1 NGEVVSYAGDDEADG
16 VCPRLI
22 VEDRV
27 ADATKIIAQDS
38 RGFRLGGIN
47 DPLNFS
53 LCTPQDLSTFGGHT
67 NWKDETVWNYELGAK
82 SKILGGK
89 ASVDVSAF
97 YMDIHDLQATVT
109 AGSCSSRVIFSV
121 PKSRSMGV
129 EVEFEAA
136 PTRNFDFTVSGSY
149 VDAKLLSTLTRSEE
163 RRVGKECSTGVSSC
177 QS

>member
-1 NGEVVSYAGDDEADG
+1 DT
-16 VCPRLI
+16 
-22 VEDRV
+22 
-27 ADATKIIAQDS
+27 TKINAQVS

-47 DPLNFS
+47 DALTFS

-82 SKILGGK
+82 AKILGGK

-121 PKSRSMGV
+121 PKARSMGV
-129 EVEFEAA
+129 DLQFEVA
-136 PTRNFDFTVSGSY
+136 PTRNFDFAFSGSFD
-149 VDAKLLSTLTRSEE
+149 DAKSLSTLTSTAADGTVSIVSGIRSGA
-163 RRVGKECSTGVSSC
+163 RLPSV
-177 QS
+177 